1 MSDKDNT
8 TESGKL
14 LFCSFCGKNQNEVR
28 RLIAGPSVYI
38 CDECVDLCN
47 DIISEE
53 AQAVAPEDSSSK
65 LPVPMEIKAI
75 LDDYVIGQERAKRI
89 LSVAVYNHYKRLQ
102 VSETEGGD
110 PNAVE
115 LGKSNILLIG
125 PTGSGKTLLAETL
138 ARLLDVPFTIADATT
153 LTEAG
158 YVGEDV
164 ENIIQKLLQK
174 CDYDVD
180 KAQRGIVYIDEIDK
194 ISRKSDN
201 PSITRDVSGEGV
213 QQALLKLIEGTVA
226 SVPPQGGRKHP
237 QQEFLQVDTSNILFV
252 CGGAFAGLEKVIRD
266 RSEKGGIGFGA
277 EVTSKDSQ
285 KSIGETLLDV
295 EPSDLI
301 GYGLI
306 PEFIGRLPV
315 VATLQELDREAL
327 VAILVEPKNALYKQY
342 QTLFSMEGLDLDLR
356 ADALDAIADKAITRK
371 TGARGLRSILETV
384 LLDTMYRAPSES
396 DLVKV
401 VVDAAVINGEN
412 EPLLVYEQQDRKM
425 VASEEA

>member
-1 MSDKDNT
+1 M
-8 TESGKL
+8 
-14 LFCSFCGKNQNEVR
+14 
-28 RLIAGPSVYI
+28 
-38 CDECVDLCN
+38 
-47 DIISEE
+47 DIKS
-53 AQAVAPEDSSSK
+53 
-65 LPVPMEIKAI
+65 I
-75 LDDYVIGQERAKRI
+75 LDEYVIGQERAKRI

-266 RSEKGGIGFGA
+266 RSEKSGIGFGA

-342 QTLFSMEGLDLDLR
+342 QTLFAMEGLDLDLR

-384 LLDTMYRAPSES
+384 LLDTMYRAPSET

-425 VASEEA
+425 LASEEA